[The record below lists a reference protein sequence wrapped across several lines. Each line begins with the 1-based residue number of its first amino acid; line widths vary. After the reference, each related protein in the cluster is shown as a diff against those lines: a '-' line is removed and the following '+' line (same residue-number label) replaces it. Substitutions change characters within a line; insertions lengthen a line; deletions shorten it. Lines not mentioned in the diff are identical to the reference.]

1 MKNLLLVALMLML
14 SAECA
19 LAKKGNSSKAT
30 KAQSAKVESIEST
43 ESTANPNA
51 EQGSSLWS
59 VSADEKSGGFL
70 GFEVGVGVAKMKF
83 GNNDGGLNKNL
94 LTIYPQLIFGYQY
107 YFLDVPWAHLGFRLS
122 MNVGYTFGYDYKF
135 VHKTDEALNVEFSA
149 GGIRYG
155 ADFGFMWDFVDSAKH
170 TFGIYIA
177 PLGFEGETI
186 SGNFTKYSRSQVVD
200 TVLLSDTNGLA
211 TNTQI
216 AYKLSAG
223 LQLMY
228 KHHHLIFFTYRYLH
242 QNGKISKGTADIYD
256 KPGVSAT
263 MKHSGLFSYAYKF

>member
-19 LAKKGNSSKAT
+19 LAKKGDSIKAT
-30 KAQSAKVESIEST
+30 KAQSAKVESMESA

-70 GFEVGVGVAKMKF
+70 GFEVGAGNANVRF
-83 GNNDGGLNKNL
+83 GKDMGTFSANSFVTYYN
-94 LTIYPQLIFGYQY
+94 LIFGYQY
-107 YFLDVPWAHLGFRLS
+107 YFLDVPWAHLGFRIGANLGTS
-122 MNVGYTFGYDYKF
+122 THWMSFKITDSNDSSKYTQ
-135 VHKTDEALNVEFSA
+135 FSA
-149 GGIRYG
+149 GGLLKYG
-155 ADFGFMWDFVDSAKH
+155 AELGFMWDFVDSANH

-177 PLGFEGETI
+177 PLGFEGNITSGIRKDQDYPALSKQTNLKSNMEI
-186 SGNFTKYSRSQVVD
+186 SYR
-200 TVLLSDTNGLA
+200 
-211 TNTQI
+211 
-216 AYKLSAG
+216 LSAG

-242 QNGKISKGTADIYD
+242 QKGKISKGTADIYD

-263 MKHSGLFSYAYKF
+263 MKHSGLFGYAYKF